1 MSEIQADAQATN
13 SAAPAVSEAG
23 ESTSAASPSSS
34 PVSSDQPAVTS
45 ETGESS
51 VAPSSTLGAQ
61 AQPTQSTE
69 ISRDSLMSRL
79 HAKIDA
85 LEAKIASGVVV
96 FAHEVAE
103 IRAHIKAVL

>member
-1 MSEIQADAQATN
+1 MSEIQADVQATN

-23 ESTSAASPSSS
+23 ESTSAASPSLSPASSEAPATDSS
-34 PVSSDQPAVTS
+34 PSLNASPGS
-45 ETGESS
+45 E
-51 VAPSSTLGAQ
+51 PS
-61 AQPTQSTE
+61 PTQSTE

-79 HAKIDA
+79 HAKLDA

-103 IRAHIKAVL
+103 IRTHIKAVL